1 MTQKELNQ
9 QNAEKAH
16 EDSARSETRTD
27 HADRSVWLI
36 WMGLVLAAVAVLP
49 FALRNGDVLRQIAA
63 MCGFDLG

>member
-1 MTQKELNQ
+1 MTQKEVNQ
-9 QNAEKAH
+9 QTAH
-16 EDSARSETRTD
+16 QAYDDPAMLGAGTD

-49 FALRNGDVLRQIAA
+49 FALRNADVLRQIAA

>member
-1 MTQKELNQ
+1 MTQKELSQ
-9 QNAEKAH
+9 QKAD
-16 EDSARSETRTD
+16 EASEGSVGSETLTD

-49 FALRNGDVLRQIAA
+49 FAIRNGDVLRQIAA

>member
-9 QNAEKAH
+9 QNADEAY
-16 EDSARSETRTD
+16 EDPARSETRTD

-36 WMGLVLAAVAVLP
+36 WMGLVLGAVAVLP
-49 FALRNGDVLRQIAA
+49 FVLRNDDVLRQIAT

>member
-1 MTQKELNQ
+1 MKQKESNQ
-9 QNAEKAH
+9 QNADEAY
-16 EDSARSETRTD
+16 EDPARSETRTD

>member
-1 MTQKELNQ
+1 MTQKDLNQ
-9 QNAEKAH
+9 QKADEAH
-16 EDSARSETRTD
+16 EDRAGSEKRTD

-49 FALRNGDVLRQIAA
+49 FAIRNGDVLRQIAA

>member
-1 MTQKELNQ
+1 MTQEELNQ
-9 QNAEKAH
+9 QNADETYA
-16 EDSARSETRTD
+16 DPASSETRSD

-63 MCGFDLG
+63 MCGFDPG